1 MLLKKLHPSVDVS
14 VYDPNA
20 LPTQRLDDLC
30 VTHQDQVTCRSL
42 SYEVSLFS
50 SATVT
55 GETLNYSKRFAVVQ
69 DEGPAKGLFD
79 KKSSP
84 PPPYIQNSTAPPS
97 ATGGPIEDGIFN
109 ASNRAKYIALVSNQG
124 LEVDYDMEPD
134 PENFPLVHTTAADKL
149 FEG

>member
-1 MLLKKLHPSVDVS
+1 MGQRLHKVQGAQCYVLLNKLCPSAVVS
-14 VYDPNA
+14 VYSPNA

-97 ATGGPIEDGIFN
+97 APGNPIEDGVFN
-109 ASNRAKYIALVSNQG
+109 ASNQAEYIYLVRNQG
-124 LEVDYDMEPD
+124 MEVDYDMELP
-134 PENFPLVHTTAADKL
+134 P
-149 FEG
+149 